1 MKRLTLE
8 TVAQGIGQ
16 LPSLPA
22 VVHQLLATIDNE
34 QADTADL
41 ARKIGQDQALVAKVL
56 RVANS
61 SFYGMQGK
69 VASMQDAMV
78 VLGFR
83 NIRTLVL
90 AAAMTGSFPKAQRA
104 WFNEQIFW
112 KHSLAVALAAKAL
125 AGGTGIHPDHAFTA
139 GLLHD
144 IGRLVLVTCFPEEY
158 REVVENRSDSDDF
171 LVAAENAQLGFD
183 HSQVGATLAIRW
195 KFTPDVIEAVRC
207 HHQKWRPDASLLG
220 ALIHVADVTAHA
232 LDLTGEADALVP
244 PLDNAAWNKLGLG
257 WADYKRQLPVIE
269 RQHQGAALL
278 LAA

>member
-8 TVAQGIGQ
+8 TVTQSIGQ

-34 QADTADL
+34 QADTTDL

-83 NIRTLVL
+83 NVRTLVL

-125 AGGTGIHPDHAFTA
+125 AGGTSIHPDHAFTA

-144 IGRLVLVTCFPEEY
+144 IGRLVLVTCFADEY
-158 REVVENRSDSDDF
+158 RHVVESRTDTDDF
-171 LVAAENAQLGFD
+171 LVAAENTQLGFD
-183 HSQVGATLAIRW
+183 HSQVGAALALRW
-195 KFTPDVIEAVRC
+195 KFAPDVSEAVRC
-207 HHQKWRPDASLLG
+207 HHQKWRPEAPLLA

-244 PLDNAAWNKLGLG
+244 PLDSAAWSKLGLG
-257 WADYKRQLPVIE
+257 WADYKRQLPAIE